1 ISRTSIVQ
9 YKGKR
14 RLVPEIAQE
23 LKVDAIVEGTVMRS
37 GDRVRITAQLIDART
52 DRHLWAEA
60 YERDL
65 RDVLALQDDVA
76 KAIAR
81 EVKITLTPPEE
92 ALLSNAPAIDPA
104 AHQAYLR
111 GQYELHG
118 ATAEPTEILQ
128 GRSIEKAIGY
138 FQEALTHDPKDALAY
153 AGL

>member
-1 ISRTSIVQ
+1 ENLSKDPEQEYFAAGMTDALITDLAKIHALRVISRTSIVQ
-9 YKGKR
+9 YKGKG

-52 DRHLWAEA
+52 DRHLWAET

-81 EVKITLTPPEE
+81 EVKITLTPPEQT
-92 ALLSNAPAIDPA
+92 LLSSARTVDPA

-111 GQYELHG
+111 GLYELHG
-118 ATAEPTEILQ
+118 AT
-128 GRSIEKAIGY
+128 
-138 FQEALTHDPKDALAY
+138 
-153 AGL
+153 